1 MLQNSC
7 GLIWLRLLLRFLGK
21 CSVDLSRGVLHP
33 AIRFCCF
40 AWSVPYRKTSCSL
53 VSMGS
58 SASANATQ
66 PPTWPHTITWC
77 FSSCSFKLAPP
88 FPVDTPSTWV
98 SDGSWT
104 AQCTGLSC
112 VRFKTLCAC
121 FVFHQARPWVPLA
134 ITPPTLLVGSR
145 LLHSGVAP
153 SLCQLRISSGT
164 P

>member
-21 CSVDLSRGVLHP
+21 CSVDLSRGSYTQQLGFVVL
-33 AIRFCCF
+33 RGL
-40 AWSVPYRKTSCSL
+40 PYHKTYCSL
-53 VSMGS
+53 VSMGP

-134 ITPPTLLVGSR
+134 ITPPMLLVGSR

-153 SLCQLRISSGT
+153 SLCQLCISSGT